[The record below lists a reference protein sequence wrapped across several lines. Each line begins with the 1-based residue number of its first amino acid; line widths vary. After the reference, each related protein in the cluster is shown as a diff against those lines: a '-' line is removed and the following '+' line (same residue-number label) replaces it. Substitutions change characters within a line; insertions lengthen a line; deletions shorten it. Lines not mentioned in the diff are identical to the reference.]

1 MGRIFSNRTWDLG
14 SVNVV
19 VMFSNSS
26 GAYTANFSQSFTF
39 QPYFDLW
46 LTVVSHPFSPSDSD
60 LDISN
65 EYILFSISMSISPW
79 LVNMSSSDNRIK
91 IATAV

>member
-19 VMFSNSS
+19 VMFSNNL
-26 GAYTANFSQSFTF
+26 GDYIVTLANCLL
-39 QPYFDLW
+39 FDFDFDFW
-46 LTVVSHPFSPSDSD
+46 LTVVSHASSPSDSG

-65 EYILFSISMSISPW
+65 EYILFSISMSRSPW
-79 LVNMSSSDNRIK
+79 LVNMSSSDSRVK
-91 IATAV
+91 TATAV